1 MKRKLPNLDSLI
13 EEATVDCY
21 DEQECRIGFLTMLQ
35 DNLLIPFE
43 ANLNGET
50 VRVIRVDGDDRVI
63 KAFIKKD
70 RVTYPVDI
78 LDLKIE
84 QDVSGF
90 EWVVAY
96 RKWENGK

>member
-1 MKRKLPNLDSLI
+1 MKNPTWNLEALI

-35 DNLLIPFE
+35 DNFQTPFK
-43 ANLNGET
+43 AKLAGET
-50 VRVIRVDGDDRVI
+50 VTVEKIDGSGLVI
-63 KAFIKKD
+63 KAFIKRDKT
-70 RVTYPVDI
+70 TYPVDI

-84 QDVSGF
+84 QDIPGAG
-90 EWVVAY
+90 WLAAY